1 MKSGTVASAVVG
13 TINVLGTVLAASLI
27 ERFGSKQLLSLS
39 FSGMGLC
46 MLVMSAGKS
55 SFLVSHQS

>member
-27 ERFGSKQLLSLS
+27 ERFGRKQLLSVS

-46 MLVMSAGKS
+46 MLLMSAGKS
-55 SFLVSHQS
+55 